1 MFHGSTFYDGII
13 PKKIRLATIRYLFI
27 ISPGATMSYLN
38 KLQSNLT
45 NYFTGA
51 RREERSIIFFI
62 RGLIVVCILKV
73 LILWSVSSTLFAF
86 YKPAAP
92 PSILARLLFL
102 PSLVAHH
109 HIEWL
114 FIVLFILLITLLFLE
129 PSYLTNLLFFWIV
142 LNVFKIK
149 HPVTNGSDYVLLVM
163 SLYVIPMSFRN
174 FKNAYFD
181 VLNISIF
188 NFFRLLAQ
196 IQIALIY
203 LISAWDKLLSDV
215 WRSGKAFNYI
225 GHLETIINPVFRGI
239 ANDKSAAFFLS
250 WATIIFELA
259 FVILIWQKRTR
270 VFILCVGVI
279 FHLIIWPMLS
289 LPDFALTM
297 IVTYIL
303 FLKDS
308 DYEIIGRL
316 KLRPR

>member
-1 MFHGSTFYDGII
+1 ME
-13 PKKIRLATIRYLFI
+13 PRMR
-27 ISPGATMSYLN
+27 YLN
-38 KLQSNLT
+38 KLQGNLT
-45 NYFTGA
+45 NYFTRA
-51 RREERSIIFFI
+51 RREEGSIIFFI
-62 RGLIVVCILKV
+62 KSLIVVCILKV

-86 YKPAAP
+86 YKPATP
-92 PSILARLLFL
+92 PSILTRILFF
-102 PSLVAHH
+102 PSLVAQQHV
-109 HIEWL
+109 EWL
-114 FIVLFILLITLLFLE
+114 LIALIVFLIALLFLR
-129 PSYLTNLLFFWIV
+129 PSYSTNLLFFWIV

-163 SLYVIPMSFRN
+163 PLYVIPMSLGN
-174 FKNAYFD
+174 FKNPYFE
-181 VLNISIF
+181 VLNISVF
-188 NFFRLLAQ
+188 NLFRLLAQ

-215 WRSGKAFNYI
+215 WRSGQAFSYI
-225 GHLETIINPVFRGI
+225 GHLETIINPVFSGVV
-239 ANDKSAAFFLS
+239 NNKSVAFFLS

-270 VFILCVGVI
+270 VFILCIGVV

-297 IVTYIL
+297 IATYIL
-303 FLKDS
+303 FLKES